1 MKLAL
6 VGLGRMALA
15 VERAALDRGHEVVL
29 RIGRAEN
36 PGGSALTPERL
47 SGVDV
52 AVEFTVPGAAPGN
65 LMALARAGVPT
76 VSGTTGW
83 THDLPHVTAQ
93 VREHGSSLL
102 HASNFSLGV
111 ALFRRLVKQAAEL
124 MAPFQEYD
132 PALLE
137 IHHRHKVDHPSGTA
151 RDLAELLVEVLPAK
165 GHWAA
170 PQDGSG
176 PLEKDTLS
184 VGWLRTGENPGAH
197 AVMFEGPLD
206 RIELRHEA
214 RDRSVFAL
222 GALRA
227 AEWLPGR
234 TGVFTL
240 DDLLDS
246 ELRREAD

>member
-1 MKLAL
+1 MRLAL
-6 VGLGRMALA
+6 IGLGRMAQA
-15 VERAALDRGHEVVL
+15 VERVALARGHEVVL
-29 RIGRAEN
+29 RIGREEN
-36 PGGSALTPERL
+36 PEASALTSERL
-47 SGVDV
+47 KGVEV
-52 AVEFTVPGAAPGN
+52 AVEFSVPGAAPAN

-83 THDLPHVTAQ
+83 TQELPRVTSL
-93 VREHGSSLL
+93 VEEHGSSLL

-111 ALFRRLVKQAAEL
+111 ALFRRLVKQAADL

-132 PALLE
+132 PALVE

-151 RDLAELLVEVLPAK
+151 RDLADLLVERLPAK
-165 GHWAA
+165 ARWAA
-170 PQDGSG
+170 PQNGAGALD
-176 PLEKDTLS
+176 EDTLS
-184 VGWLRTGENPGAH
+184 VGWLRAGENPGAH
-197 AVMFEGPLD
+197 TVMFEGPLD

-234 TGVFTL
+234 KGVFTL

-246 ELRREAD
+246 EVNGGAG

>member
-1 MKLAL
+1 MRLAL

-15 VERAALDRGHEVVL
+15 VERAALARGHEVVL
-29 RIGRAEN
+29 RIGREEN

-47 SGVDV
+47 KEVEV
-52 AVEFTVPGAAPGN
+52 AVEFTVPGAAPAN
-65 LMALARAGVPT
+65 LLALARAGVPT

-83 THDLPHVTAQ
+83 THELSHITAQ

-102 HASNFSLGV
+102 FASNFSLGV

-124 MAPFQEYD
+124 MAPFPEYD
-132 PALLE
+132 PALVE

-151 RDLAELLVEVLPAK
+151 RDLADLLVERLPAK
-165 GHWAA
+165 ARWAA
-170 PQDGSG
+170 PQDGTG
-176 PLEKDTLS
+176 PVDEDTLS

-197 AVMFEGPLD
+197 TVMFEGPLD

-222 GALRA
+222 GAVRA

-234 TGVFTL
+234 SGVFTL

-246 ELRREAD
+246 EVQGGAE